1 MKTLASC
8 TPLEFA
14 RQTVLIKNHVAKWL
28 TDTDI
33 SNIRKR
39 MTLVDSLPQD
49 ATDEQKADARRQQVK
64 ANFSAMFDAIFAEHP
79 EETIKLLA
87 LVCFVPVNEV
97 NDHKM
102 NEYFAA
108 LNELIND
115 EAVVGF
121 FISLLGLAQKISLK
135 A

>member
-8 TPLEFA
+8 TPIEFA
-14 RQTVLIKNHVAKWL
+14 RQTVLIKNYVAKWL

-33 SNIRKR
+33 LNIGKQG
-39 MTLVDSLPQD
+39 TIGVDGD
-49 ATDEQKADARRQQVK
+49 AKQVMK
-64 ANFSAMFDAIFAEHP
+64 HRLSTMFDAILAEHP

-87 LVCFVPVNEV
+87 LVCFVPVEKV

-121 FISLLGLAQKISLK
+121 FISLLGLARKISLK

>member
-1 MKTLASC
+1 MKTLATC
-8 TPLEFA
+8 TPIEFA
-14 RQTVLIKNHVAKWL
+14 RQTVLIKNYVAKWL

-33 SNIRKR
+33 LNIRKQG
-39 MTLVDSLPQD
+39 TIGVDGD
-49 ATDEQKADARRQQVK
+49 AKQVMK
-64 ANFSAMFDAIFAEHP
+64 HRLSAMFDAILAEHP

-87 LVCFVPVNEV
+87 LVCFVPVEKV

>member
-8 TPLEFA
+8 TPIEFA
-14 RQTVLIKNHVAKWL
+14 RQTVLIKNYVAKWL

-33 SNIRKR
+33 LNIRKQG
-39 MTLVDSLPQD
+39 TVGVDGD
-49 ATDEQKADARRQQVK
+49 AKQVMK
-64 ANFSAMFDAIFAEHP
+64 HRLSAMFDAIFAEHP

-87 LVCFVPVNEV
+87 LVCFVPVEEV

-102 NEYFAA
+102 NEYFSA

-121 FISLLGLAQKISLK
+121 FISLLGLAQKITLK

>member
-1 MKTLASC
+1 MKTLATC
-8 TPLEFA
+8 TPIEFA
-14 RQTVLIKNHVAKWL
+14 RQTVLIKNHVSKWL

-33 SNIRKR
+33 LNIRKQG
-39 MTLVDSLPQD
+39 TVGVDGD
-49 ATDEQKADARRQQVK
+49 AKQVMKRRL
-64 ANFSAMFDAIFAEHP
+64 SAMFDAILAEHP

-87 LVCFVPVNEV
+87 LVCFVPVEKV

-102 NEYFAA
+102 NEYFSA

>member
-8 TPLEFA
+8 TPMEFA
-14 RQTVLIKNHVAKWL
+14 KQTVLIKNYVSKWL

-33 SNIRKR
+33 LNIRKQG
-39 MTLVDSLPQD
+39 TVGVDGD
-49 ATDEQKADARRQQVK
+49 AKQITKRRL
-64 ANFSAMFDAIFAEHP
+64 SAMFDAILAEHP

-87 LVCFVPVNEV
+87 LVCFVPVENV

-121 FISLLGLAQKISLK
+121 FISLVGLAQKITLK
-135 A
+135 V

>member
-8 TPLEFA
+8 TPIEFA
-14 RQTVLIKNHVAKWL
+14 RQTVLIKNYVAKWL

-33 SNIRKR
+33 LNIRKQG
-39 MTLVDSLPQD
+39 TVGVDGD
-49 ATDEQKADARRQQVK
+49 AKQVMK
-64 ANFSAMFDAIFAEHP
+64 HRLSAMFDAIFAEHP

-87 LVCFVPVNEV
+87 LVCFVPVEEV

-121 FISLLGLAQKISLK
+121 FISLLGLAQKITLK